1 MEEKI
6 LKPLVGV
13 STTPQPIKVDPT
25 PSDNSVTLNIPEGDV
40 VETGD
45 AKPQV
50 TQQDYRTSPLFY
62 QVAEYFGV
70 DSHEYEDA
78 KNKLSA
84 IVDWAAESSKS
95 SNVEDILLKLRET
108 EEKVA
113 RLDPFEKR
121 YKMMFRYVMLKGKE
135 ASIQKSLK
143 AFEKGGV

>member
-6 LKPLVGV
+6 LKPVQSSQPV
-13 STTPQPIKVDPT
+13 VQHTPVNDPIPTTETVPADVDGAESEGPVR
-25 PSDNSVTLNIPEGDV
+25 VTE
-40 VETGD
+40 
-45 AKPQV
+45 
-50 TQQDYRTSPLFY
+50 QDYRTSPLFY
-62 QVAEYFGV
+62 QVADYFGV
-70 DSHEYEDA
+70 ESQDYETA

-84 IVDWAAESSKS
+84 IVDWAAENAGS
-95 SNVEDILLKLRET
+95 SNTEDILLKLRET

-135 ASIQKSLK
+135 QSIQKALK